1 MKIRN
6 QKHVR
11 LYWDIV
17 ALLILSILSVFFII
31 YRLGNQ
37 YILLK
42 ILLSTFF
49 VFSTYSAIIY
59 AIHGRAIFNKAPQSA
74 KKTANYRTLIL
85 LAIILT
91 YLPIMIN
98 GYFFHDDW
106 LNFVGE
112 GFLEYSITQAR
123 PVTGLFT
130 DLVGS
135 IKVDNSWILGVIAVI
150 GLIIFVE
157 IIFEFLK
164 NFLTCRKALLISLLT
179 GFIAPI
185 INVVSYKCMYIYIYA
200 AVFSALSTIFFYQGM
215 DKQLNTKRRI
225 FFLISG
231 FVFICYANMIYQVTA
246 TTAFYLIAI
255 LCLYG
260 KKDKEITT
268 ICYLPYYMFSTL
280 IYYVTAKLLPVI
292 YNTELLSRGTI
303 ISNFG
308 DIYDKIIFFCD
319 VLSENVKQVISSF
332 TYNFFFYDHSLIGK
346 LEYKNSAAEIL
357 LMMFICL
364 LIVICIFCKLVKPKR
379 WLSIFTLA
387 LVVPLSYYPFL
398 ILKED
403 SYSSYYSISL
413 CAILLL
419 FCIEGSISVIRFF
432 NLFCFWKKIAILLC
446 CIEMISANI
455 YMNKFWVGSNKG
467 SYDHIIHELNC
478 NLEKLDKTKWIH
490 IYGTV
495 KAGQADIYAIKETKR
510 AIEEMGIENSIK
522 ITTSSNKYYCNVVS
536 YETFESMKN
545 YFTNQDMALWKELYS
560 DNSDFSIYTIKHN
573 QLSEEQ
579 KNYLVWLFDKC
590 NVIPSEGR
598 ALSIYLNI
606 EK

>member
-74 KKTANYRTLIL
+74 KKIANYRTLIL

-200 AVFSALSTIFFYQGM
+200 AVFSALSAIFFYQGM

-268 ICYLPYYMFSTL
+268 ICYLPYYMLYTIPNYYPAGLLFQTL
-280 IYYVTAKLLPVI
+280 
-292 YNTELLSRGTI
+292 
-303 ISNFG
+303 
-308 DIYDKIIFFCD
+308 
-319 VLSENVKQVISSF
+319 VISMTKS
-332 TYNFFFYDHSLIGK
+332 YFFVMS
-346 LEYKNSAAEIL
+346 
-357 LMMFICL
+357 
-364 LIVICIFCKLVKPKR
+364 
-379 WLSIFTLA
+379 
-387 LVVPLSYYPFL
+387 
-398 ILKED
+398 
-403 SYSSYYSISL
+403 
-413 CAILLL
+413 
-419 FCIEGSISVIRFF
+419 
-432 NLFCFWKKIAILLC
+432 
-446 CIEMISANI
+446 
-455 YMNKFWVGSNKG
+455 
-467 SYDHIIHELNC
+467 
-478 NLEKLDKTKWIH
+478 
-490 IYGTV
+490 
-495 KAGQADIYAIKETKR
+495 
-510 AIEEMGIENSIK
+510 
-522 ITTSSNKYYCNVVS
+522 
-536 YETFESMKN
+536 
-545 YFTNQDMALWKELYS
+545 
-560 DNSDFSIYTIKHN
+560 
-573 QLSEEQ
+573 
-579 KNYLVWLFDKC
+579 
-590 NVIPSEGR
+590 
-598 ALSIYLNI
+598 
-606 EK
+606 